1 MVELLRAAISVK
13 KSNQSLS
20 PPRSHVLF
28 QGHPSESPCPYTP
41 FLQWARDTQVQTTCV
56 PGYSDVP
63 AYATSACKLPPGCT
77 LPVFTNSIQPS
88 IQTSHI
94 LNTSLDCTTKEYL
107 FPKPQNSSVSQSTF
121 LSSKIYLSTLE
132 ASNKENILYTR
143 PVPSVIWFHSTQF
156 ISTLQTQPTRI
167 STLLPTTFSV
177 DKKLR
182 TNKRGPHA

>member
-1 MVELLRAAISVK
+1 MSSSTVTLVSPLVHTHLSFNELEIPKFNNLCARLLR
-13 KSNQSLS
+13 
-20 PPRSHVLF
+20 
-28 QGHPSESPCPYTP
+28 CPQP
-41 FLQWARDTQVQTTCV
+41 MLHQPVSFLQ
-56 PGYSDVP
+56 DVP
-63 AYATSACKLPPGCT
+63 YLYSLITS
-77 LPVFTNSIQPS
+77 NNS

-132 ASNKENILYTR
+132 ASNKEHILYTR
-143 PVPSVIWFHSTQF
+143 PVPSVIWFHSTQI

-182 TNKRGPHA
+182 ANKRGPHA